1 MVMSDFLFEISTEE
15 LPAGYIAPALEA
27 MVSFLENTF
36 KEKRIDFKIIEK
48 YSTPRRLAVI
58 VRELSEKQKESE
70 TKVYG
75 PPESVGFKDGKPA
88 VPAEKFAEKI
98 GISVDQ
104 IQIEETSKGRYLCG
118 VKKEEAGLTK
128 DILKNILP
136 ELVKKISFPKS
147 MRWADHD
154 ISFARPITGFTA
166 VLGQELIEFDIEG
179 IKSSKTTTGHRFH
192 SSGSV
197 EVSGASDY
205 VEKLEKAFVIC
216 DRSKRRNFIKKEAAS
231 AASSAG
237 KRIYEDESLLDEVTD
252 LVEYPVILT
261 GRFDDKF
268 INLPDEVLYTAMKKH
283 QKYFAVLNDKD
294 EMMPYFI
301 TVSNIEPK
309 DKDVVINGNERVLR
323 ARLSDADFFFEVDSK
338 VEFSDWNKD
347 LENVMF
353 QAKLGS
359 IKDKVDRIVLT
370 CEYLGEQLNLDSE
383 VKKEIRTTAEI
394 CKSDLVSQMVDEF
407 ANLQGIMGRIYALNK
422 GYSKNI
428 AKGIEEHYMPVAAGA
443 ALPSTDTGALVSVSD
458 KIDSIC
464 GCFSIGLVPT
474 GASDPYALRRQCI
487 GIIQILR
494 EKRAFISLDDL
505 IKFSLDQFRS
515 KMIKDESEIIKEVK
529 DFFAVRME
537 QLLVDEGFQRDL
549 VSSVISADSD
559 VIPYVWERVEA
570 VTKLKNSSHDDF
582 ESLAKGFKRVGNILK
597 KEKTDNICADESL
610 FEKEEEKA
618 LYKKIGVI
626 KQEVENH
633 VKEGRT
639 HDALFAVSGIRAEVD
654 SFFDNVM
661 VMVDDEKIKNNRI
674 ALLAEVAAVF
684 GQFADFSRI
693 SA

>member
-1 MVMSDFLFEISTEE
+1 MSDFLFEISTEE

-27 MVSFLENTF
+27 MVSFLEKNF
-36 KEKRIDFKIIEK
+36 KEKRIDFKTIEK
-48 YSTPRRLAVI
+48 YSTPRRLALI
-58 VRELSEKQKESE
+58 VRDLCEKQKESE

-98 GISVDQ
+98 GISVNE
-104 IQIEETSKGRYLCG
+104 IVIEETAKGRYLCG

-136 ELVKKISFPKS
+136 ELVKKIPFPKS

-154 ISFARPITGFTA
+154 ISFARPITGFMA
-166 VLGQELIEFDIEG
+166 IFGEELIEFDIEG

-192 SSGSV
+192 HSGNV
-197 EVSGASDY
+197 EVNGASDY
-205 VEKLEKAFVIC
+205 VEKLEKAYVYC
-216 DRSKRRNFIKKEAAS
+216 DRSKRRDFIEKEAAK

-237 KRIYEDESLLDEVTD
+237 GRIYKDESLLDEVTD
-252 LVEYPVILT
+252 LVEFPVVLA
-261 GRFDDKF
+261 GKFDDKF

-283 QKYFAVLNDKD
+283 QKYFAVLNENN

-309 DKDVVINGNERVLR
+309 NSDLVINGNERVLR

-338 VEFSDWNKD
+338 SKFSDWNKE

-359 IKDKVDRIVLT
+359 IKNKVDRIVLNS
-370 CEYLGEQLNLDSE
+370 EYLVEKLDFDQE
-383 VKKEIRTTAEI
+383 VKKEVRQTAEI

-422 GYSKNI
+422 GYSENI
-428 AKGIEEHYMPVAAGA
+428 AKGIEEHYMPVGAGA
-443 ALPSTDTGALVSVSD
+443 ALPSTETGAVVSVSD

-494 EKRAFISLDDL
+494 NKKAFISLSDL

-515 KMIKDESEIIKEVK
+515 EMIKDENEILKEIKE
-529 DFFAVRME
+529 FFAVRME

-597 KEKTDNICADESL
+597 KEKTDNIFADESL
-610 FEKEEEKA
+610 FETDDEKA
-618 LYKKIGVI
+618 LYKKIGII
-626 KQEVENH
+626 KKEVENH

-661 VMVDDEKIKNNRI
+661 VMVEDEKIKNNRI